1 MATSLKQ
8 NYVLNLVNTLAGLIF
23 PLITFPYVSRILLAD
38 GIGLINFYYSVIS
51 YIALFSTLGIPL
63 YAVREIAT
71 VKDNR
76 QMYSKITIEI
86 LLLHTILTLAGYIV
100 VFILATTV
108 DKIQINVQLF
118 WLLSLN
124 LIFGAIGVN
133 WFYQGLED
141 FKYITIRSLI
151 VKICS
156 VVALFIFVKERS
168 DLLCYAFLN
177 VMVDVG
183 SNAFN
188 FVRLRKFIVI
198 QSVNLQEIHPW
209 RHLKPTLKIFILNL
223 IISLYVNTDS
233 VMLGFLKNEA
243 AVGYYTA
250 ATRITRMLTGIAT
263 ALGAVLL
270 PRLSNLVASYKMVE
284 FKQLADKAIGLMI
297 ALALPMSIGLAFMA
311 SPLIKLFCGN
321 GYIPSILTVQLL
333 SPIILFISLS
343 GVVGMQ
349 ILYSLGKENKV
360 IIAVTTGAISNFC
373 LNLWLIPQYA
383 QYGASF
389 SSAIAEFCVTTTM
402 IVMAWKYTPIHF
414 FDKNNRTYVIATSVM
429 AIFLWFTQQV
439 CKNEYQFMMIG
450 VPCSIVIY
458 ISFLYVCKDRFVL
471 QIKDMIINRISS
483 LKHKNN

>member
-1 MATSLKQ
+1 
-8 NYVLNLVNTLAGLIF
+8 
-23 PLITFPYVSRILLAD
+23 
-38 GIGLINFYYSVIS
+38 
-51 YIALFSTLGIPL
+51 
-63 YAVREIAT
+63 
-71 VKDNR
+71 
-76 QMYSKITIEI
+76 
-86 LLLHTILTLAGYIV
+86 
-100 VFILATTV
+100 
-108 DKIQINVQLF
+108 
-118 WLLSLN
+118 
-124 LIFGAIGVN
+124 
-133 WFYQGLED
+133 
-141 FKYITIRSLI
+141 
-151 VKICS
+151 
-156 VVALFIFVKERS
+156 
-168 DLLCYAFLN
+168 
-177 VMVDVG
+177 
-183 SNAFN
+183 
-188 FVRLRKFIVI
+188 
-198 QSVNLQEIHPW
+198 
-209 RHLKPTLKIFILNL
+209 
-223 IISLYVNTDS
+223 
-233 VMLGFLKNEA
+233 MLGFLKNEA

-483 LKHKNN
+483 LKHKK